1 MVSPFQF
8 LSKSSEKKLS
18 IILFVFVVLMVVI
31 MRYFDAPLKNE
42 TSPQGIVSF
51 EMAKDINRSVEIIE
65 SWDRAA
71 RVSADWSM
79 VFDFLFLVVYG
90 LFIGLLIHKLN
101 RSWIETSFHSFGI
114 VLIYLVFLASFFDI
128 IENIALI
135 LLLRGSIEQI
145 WSSVAYYFA
154 IMKFIILAVALLFVI
169 VSAIKL
175 LVNKNKSTL
184 NFI

>member
-1 MVSPFQF
+1 
-8 LSKSSEKKLS
+8 
-18 IILFVFVVLMVVI
+18 
-31 MRYFDAPLKNE
+31 
-42 TSPQGIVSF
+42 
-51 EMAKDINRSVEIIE
+51 
-65 SWDRAA
+65 
-71 RVSADWSM
+71 
-79 VFDFLFLVVYG
+79 
-90 LFIGLLIHKLN
+90 
-101 RSWIETSFHSFGI
+101 
-114 VLIYLVFLASFFDI
+114 LIYLVFLASFFDI
-128 IENIALI
+128 IENISLI

>member
-18 IILFVFVVLMVVI
+18 IILFVFIVLMVVI

-65 SWDRAA
+65 SWDKAA
-71 RVSADWSM
+71 RASADWSM
-79 VFDFLFLVVYG
+79 RFDFLFLVVYG

-101 RSWIETSFHSFGI
+101 RAWIDTGFHSFGI
-114 VLIYLVFLASFFDI
+114 ALIYLVFLSSFFDI
-128 IENIALI
+128 IENISLI
-135 LLLRGSIEQI
+135 LLLRGSTEQI

-154 IMKFIILAVALLFVI
+154 ISKFIILAVALVFI
-169 VSAIKL
+169 GVSSIKL
-175 LVNKNKSTL
+175 LLKKNKT
-184 NFI
+184 I